1 MSSQTEGDQASVPR
15 QVAGNN
21 RNWEQMGA
29 ASGLLATL
37 LFVLGIAMA
46 VIAASGSTSA
56 PDVANAQNAPAFL
69 AASLNQ
75 VRLQVLFT
83 SLGIAL
89 FLWFLGSLW
98 MRLKQ
103 AEGEPARG
111 STIALAGATAGSAL
125 VLVGLALTG
134 TMGLTTSPAQANVV
148 PALYVASALL
158 VAFGGAMLSLFF
170 FGVAKVIL
178 HTKALGRWLGV
189 LAFIEALLCVL
200 AFMTPFFDSGVLD
213 AATGLLGRTAWSFG
227 FVIWLLLA
235 SAVLTWEERARTRG
249 ERLSGKPVPAANMAN
264 ETKGD
269 NR

>member
-1 MSSQTEGDQASVPR
+1 MSTQTEGDQASVSR
-15 QVAGNN
+15 QVAGTN

-46 VIAASGSTSA
+46 VIAASGSPSA

-69 AASLNQ
+69 AAGLNQ
-75 VRLQVLFT
+75 VRLEVLFT
-83 SLGIAL
+83 SLGIVL
-89 FLWFLGSLW
+89 FLWFVGSLW

-111 STIALAGATAGSAL
+111 STIALAGATVGSAL
-125 VLVGLALTG
+125 MLVGLALTS

-158 VAFGGAMLSLFF
+158 VAFGGGTLSLFF
-170 FGVAKVIL
+170 FGVARVIL
-178 HTKALGRWLGV
+178 HTEALGRWLGV

-200 AFMTPFFDSGVLD
+200 AFMTPFFDSGVLN
-213 AATGLLGRTAWSFG
+213 AATGLLGRTAWYFG
-227 FVIWLLLA
+227 FVIWLLLT
-235 SAVLTWEERARTRG
+235 SAVLTWEERTWIRG
-249 ERLSGKPVPAANMAN
+249 EHEPRANIATRM
-264 ETKGD
+264 EGEYQ
-269 NR
+269 

>member
-1 MSSQTEGDQASVPR
+1 MSSQTEGDQASVSR

-37 LFVLGIAMA
+37 LLVLGIAMA
-46 VIAASGSTSA
+46 IIAASGSTSV

-69 AASLNQ
+69 AADLNQ
-75 VRLQVLFT
+75 VRLEMLFT
-83 SLGIAL
+83 SLGIVL
-89 FLWFLGSLW
+89 FLWFVGSLW

-125 VLVGLALTG
+125 MLVGLALTS

-158 VAFGGAMLSLFF
+158 VALGGGTLSLFF
-170 FGVAKVIL
+170 FGVARVIL
-178 HTKALGRWLGV
+178 HTGALGRWLGV

-200 AFMTPFFDSGVLD
+200 AFMTPFFDSGLLN
-213 AATGLLGRTAWSFG
+213 AATGLLGRTVWYFG
-227 FVIWLLLA
+227 FVIWLFLA
-235 SAVLTWEERARTRG
+235 SAVLTWEEHARTRG
-249 ERLSGKPVPAANMAN
+249 KPKPTSNGANRMEGEN
-264 ETKGD
+264 Q
-269 NR
+269 